1 VHGVAFY
8 RKKVIKN
15 VTAMLWTVLPGNT
28 DIYWRRVFKALY
40 AGDPSEGKRVV
51 EYVDKVVKTN
61 ACTFQQA
68 AQTVFTAK
76 VSGTFSRRQL
86 ALGRRV
92 LTSINMVHRLA
103 HNEKSL
109 SGLVT
114 AVVNLLP
121 QRPVFNTRA
130 VVDENGGKLLN
141 EDDDPRT
148 VLEYFLDD
156 VNDFLSNIF
165 KPFSYDETD
174 KPLSENGHYLGVG
187 DGCLPVLKAFLDH
200 LVTREQDNFRNR
212 QKENKNSVMLTTMHQ
227 VLDSFQCSTVLII
240 NLASIPTFQNSSCIW
255 WWHMVLDES
264 ESFHVY
270 WLCL

>member
-1 VHGVAFY
+1 
-8 RKKVIKN
+8 
-15 VTAMLWTVLPGNT
+15 MWLWSQRSYYCSFLT
-28 DIYWRRVFKALY
+28 I
-40 AGDPSEGKRVV
+40 
-51 EYVDKVVKTN
+51 
-61 ACTFQQA
+61 
-68 AQTVFTAK
+68 VFTCVA
-76 VSGTFSRRQL
+76 
-86 ALGRRV
+86 
-92 LTSINMVHRLA
+92 
-103 HNEKSL
+103 SL
-109 SGLVT
+109 SWLC
-114 AVVNLLP
+114 
-121 QRPVFNTRA
+121 QQ
-130 VVDENGGKLLN
+130 
-141 EDDDPRT
+141 

-174 KPLSENGHYLGVG
+174 KPLSENGHHLGVG

>member
-1 VHGVAFY
+1 
-8 RKKVIKN
+8 
-15 VTAMLWTVLPGNT
+15 
-28 DIYWRRVFKALY
+28 
-40 AGDPSEGKRVV
+40 
-51 EYVDKVVKTN
+51 
-61 ACTFQQA
+61 
-68 AQTVFTAK
+68 
-76 VSGTFSRRQL
+76 
-86 ALGRRV
+86 
-92 LTSINMVHRLA
+92 
-103 HNEKSL
+103 
-109 SGLVT
+109 
-114 AVVNLLP
+114 
-121 QRPVFNTRA
+121 
-130 VVDENGGKLLN
+130 
-141 EDDDPRT
+141 

-174 KPLSENGHYLGVG
+174 KPLSENGHQLGVG

-227 VLDSFQCSTVLII
+227 VLDSQCSTVLII
-240 NLASIPTFQNSSCIW
+240 NLASIPTFQNGSCIW